1 MCCCTYRY
9 EGLSDA
15 DETAFAAGIAL
26 QAYYE
31 GRVITPDDMQKCIR
45 YWKVNISE
53 MEDPVGRKRDVC
65 CEPFCIPCCTCL
77 PCYQCTHHHRNN
89 PFDDE
94 EDPECT
100 AVYNKYVQLREKQ
113 IHNYKTFIGP
123 VRNST
128 LCRAAGCKRVFGRS
142 SHTLLGQMNMYSPTS
157 SIILFCTLLQLLLS
171 CDGFAFQLPQ
181 IRMPWDSNAPTSSSL
196 SSNNRKAPLMPND
209 KIVIFGGTGGK
220 VSDNW

>member
-9 EGLSDA
+9 EGLADA

-53 MEDPVGRKRDVC
+53 MEDPIGRKRDVC

-100 AVYNKYVQLREKQ
+100 AEWMEVYNKYVQLREKQ

-128 LCRAAGCKRVFGRS
+128 LCRAAGCKRVFGRRG
-142 SHTLLGQMNMYSPTS
+142 LYSVPRDAVVVLT
-157 SIILFCTLLQLLLS
+157 T
-171 CDGFAFQLPQ
+171 GQ
-181 IRMPWDSNAPTSSSL
+181 IR
-196 SSNNRKAPLMPND
+196 
-209 KIVIFGGTGGK
+209 F
-220 VSDNW
+220 